1 MVLSGNVI
9 AFKNVL
15 KEPLSN
21 STKGSFTG
29 YFAEPHKTECSKIW
43 KIPLSLY
50 GIVLKLMLKLLLISS
65 FLKNTR
71 RAFVLTCSYK

>member
-21 STKGSFTG
+21 STKGSFKG
-29 YFAEPHKTECSKIW
+29 YFSEPHKTECSKI
-43 KIPLSLY
+43 
-50 GIVLKLMLKLLLISS
+50 
-65 FLKNTR
+65 
-71 RAFVLTCSYK
+71 

>member
-29 YFAEPHKTECSKIW
+29 YFAEPHKTECSKI
-43 KIPLSLY
+43 
-50 GIVLKLMLKLLLISS
+50 
-65 FLKNTR
+65 
-71 RAFVLTCSYK
+71 